1 MLLGKLGLLS
11 EELHHLLCEL
21 LVELE
26 GERHFG
32 EVLVRYGNES
42 LLKVLKPPREAFQR
56 SDSEFEVREHRL
68 LICHMVIDY
77 LSEDSVLA
85 ISSLMLHFGRVPN

>member
-1 MLLGKLGLLS
+1 MLLGKIELLS
-11 EELHHLLCEL
+11 EELHHSLCER
-21 LVELE
+21 LVVLE

-32 EVLVRYGNES
+32 EVLVSYGNES

-56 SDSEFEVREHRL
+56 SDSEFEFREPRL
-68 LICHMVIDY
+68 LICQMVIDY

-85 ISSLMLHFGRVPN
+85 ISSLMIHFARVPK